1 MDRQKANSSLSSVKN
16 RLQCV
21 RGLLCVAL
29 LIVAGGCVEKT
40 YTDRMKTTVEFYTH
54 MDKLNRNLQPEW
66 AGTGYKIRVPV
77 GFDFVPPPE
86 PKPVDPENPEPKK
99 EPVKIEELHD
109 PRQPEFL
116 GFRLPGLVAAW
127 QKDVNVDLVSGAAG
141 GSTESV
147 VKKAHFFLLS
157 NTTLFSV
164 PPDSPNRIE
173 PLKFYE
179 YLTNTLIAD
188 IATPVKE
195 EDWRVEDY
203 PTDSQ
208 LVPKLSYRAAM
219 LSPERLLEGTKMT
232 FKISIHA
239 EGSTQTVLLL
249 IYPTE
254 TNSTEKLT
262 DRFNYCLETLRVPS
276 EPQQA
281 TTPGG
286 GGATK
291 GTAL

>member
-1 MDRQKANSSLSSVKN
+1 MYHQKPKLSPQSSVKS
-16 RLQCV
+16 RLPRVCIQS
-21 RGLLCVAL
+21 LLCLAL
-29 LIVAGGCVEKT
+29 LVVVGGCFEKT

-54 MDKLNRNLQPEW
+54 KDKLNRNLLPDW
-66 AGTGYKIRVPV
+66 TGTGYKIRVPV
-77 GFDFVPPPE
+77 GFDFIPPPE

-99 EPVKIEELHD
+99 GKVKVEELHD

-127 QKDVNVDLVSGAAG
+127 QKDVNVDEANGN
-141 GSTESV
+141 SV

-164 PPDSPNRIE
+164 APDAPGRIE
-173 PLKFYE
+173 PLKFYD
-179 YLTNTLIAD
+179 YVANTLIAD
-188 IATPVKE
+188 IMTPVKE
-195 EDWRVEDY
+195 DDWREDVY
-203 PTDSQ
+203 PTDTA
-208 LVPKLSYRAAM
+208 LVPKVSYRATT

-254 TNSTEKLT
+254 TSSSERLT
-262 DRFNYCLETLRVPS
+262 DRFNYSLETLRVPS

-281 TTPGG
+281 TSPGG
-286 GGATK
+286 GG
-291 GTAL
+291 GTAAPGF